1 MLTARTRRGGS
12 RRMLRSCRSY
22 RSASVGPLGAVTF
35 AVGLAG
41 VGAMHSIHIAAKALL
56 LSVVAAAVGILIAAM
71 LTFAANNV
79 PVALTQAERAYP
91 PEPLALPANLITG
104 TPEQCAVLPDPQQP
118 ENTECV
124 RKRDKEYAERLAQW
138 LEEHPNAMPGK

>member
-1 MLTARTRRGGS
+1 
-12 RRMLRSCRSY
+12 
-22 RSASVGPLGAVTF
+22 
-35 AVGLAG
+35 
-41 VGAMHSIHIAAKALL
+41 MHSIHIAAKALL
-56 LSVVAAAVGILIAAM
+56 LSVVAAAVGTLIAAM
-71 LTFAANNV
+71 LTFAANNAS
-79 PVALTQAERAYP
+79 VALTQAERPYP

-124 RKRDKEYAERLAQW
+124 RKRGKEYAERLAQW